1 LVLTI
6 DVGNTNIVIGGF
18 ADDKLMFMSR
28 VSTDTKK
35 TEDEYAVLLNSVVS
49 MYGYDKSIIDGGI
62 ISSVVPPITMLLKS
76 AMKKAFNINALIVGP
91 GIKTGVKIL
100 NDNPAQTG
108 ADLVCGAVA
117 AIAKYKM
124 PAIIFD
130 LGTATTITALD
141 EKGTFLGGSIIP
153 GIKISLDALSDR
165 TAQLPH
171 ISLEAPDT
179 VIGSNT
185 IDAMKSGVV
194 LGNASMID
202 GMIER
207 YREVLGENMTV
218 IATGGLSEV
227 IIKNCRN
234 KIIFDDR
241 LLLDGLYILYC
252 KNTKQT
258 A

>member
-1 LVLTI
+1 
-6 DVGNTNIVIGGF
+6 
-18 ADDKLMFMSR
+18 M
-28 VSTDTKK
+28 
-35 TEDEYAVLLNSVVS
+35 
-49 MYGYDKSIIDGGI
+49 
-62 ISSVVPPITMLLKS
+62 
-76 AMKKAFNINALIVGP
+76 
-91 GIKTGVKIL
+91 
-100 NDNPAQTG
+100 
-108 ADLVCGAVA
+108 
-117 AIAKYKM
+117 
-124 PAIIFD
+124 
-130 LGTATTITALD
+130 
-141 EKGTFLGGSIIP
+141 GGSIIP